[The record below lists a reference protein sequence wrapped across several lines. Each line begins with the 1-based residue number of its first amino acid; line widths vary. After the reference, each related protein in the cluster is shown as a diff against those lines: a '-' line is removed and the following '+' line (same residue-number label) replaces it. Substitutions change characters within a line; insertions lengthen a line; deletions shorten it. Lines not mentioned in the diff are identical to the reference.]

1 MAIDRDL
8 SPLMSTSQAAA
19 YLGIAAGTLRV
30 WRHNGRSDQP
40 AYVKCGSRVRYAP
53 GELARWV
60 TTRTEQPGTNTQTKN
75 YDPRRQQRRR
85 GPQ

>member
-8 SPLMSTSQAAA
+8 SPLMSTSQAAT
-19 YLGIAAGTLRV
+19 YLGVAPGTLRV
-30 WRHNGRSDQP
+30 WRHLGRHDQP
-40 AYVKCGSRVRYAP
+40 AYVKVGRRVRYAP

-75 YDPRRQQRRR
+75 CGPQRQQRRR